1 MKQYWNESQ
10 LSVTK
15 RFHLSLKM
23 GRMWENYLM
32 NALPETYSNYNVE
45 HVQDILGFDTY
56 RQNNN
61 KYPDFRLTHKTKSKK
76 ERIYIDAK
84 RKRGYNSKEPPHED
98 FVTCDKSFLTSYTNI
113 VNQDLEEGWNASG
126 ALMFWHE
133 KTGAYL
139 APLDPHN
146 WINFGANGYG
156 PDLSG
161 QFWIKRLTRMH
172 EFDDFAQ
179 EIASNIHQTI
189 FANVGVDQDL
199 SDWVNA
205 FKKT

>member
-61 KYPDFRLTHKTKSKK
+61 KYPDFRILLFSTENAH
-76 ERIYIDAK
+76 
-84 RKRGYNSKEPPHED
+84 N
-98 FVTCDKSFLTSYTNI
+98 FLIKYTI
-113 VNQDLEEGWNASG
+113 CT
-126 ALMFWHE
+126 E
-133 KTGAYL
+133 K
-139 APLDPHN
+139 
-146 WINFGANGYG
+146 
-156 PDLSG
+156 
-161 QFWIKRLTRMH
+161 
-172 EFDDFAQ
+172 
-179 EIASNIHQTI
+179 
-189 FANVGVDQDL
+189 
-199 SDWVNA
+199 
-205 FKKT
+205 